1 MEEKSTILQPVIENV
16 SVEGQVNA
24 ETKERVFAR
33 LCQLLTKNDN
43 EIIIPYEKYDEIDGS
58 EDVKK
63 FVESMPDFFDLELR
77 SNLRACSVVER
88 FLGEDVNNVDDFVG
102 GVVNP
107 ALLVGKGLRC
117 TEDDKREAVVFR
129 LVSRH

>member
-1 MEEKSTILQPVIENV
+1 MEEKPAILQPVIENV
-16 SVEGQVNA
+16 KVEDQVNA

-33 LCQLLTKNDN
+33 LCQLLAKNDS
-43 EIIIPYEKYDEIDGS
+43 EIVIPYEKYDEIDGS
-58 EDVKK
+58 EDVRK

-102 GVVNP
+102 GIVNP

-117 TEDDKREAVVFR
+117 MEDDQQEAVIFR
-129 LVSRH
+129 LISKH